1 MSRNYKAGK
10 LNSSSKLSF
19 WGFIHASS
27 HPDSREF
34 DNDDTQT
41 HDQRHNDNCP
51 IFSQHREVDTAHHAD
66 GVEQVKTLREDY
78 LRESNLI
85 SFSQIG

>member
-27 HPDSREF
+27 HSDSREF

-51 IFSQHREVDTAHHAD
+51 IFSQHRWRGAGEEIEGRLPERIKFNFV
-66 GVEQVKTLREDY
+66 
-78 LRESNLI
+78 
-85 SFSQIG
+85 